1 MKIGKLVE
9 EEISMLKVGLVGAGG
24 IGGVH
29 AAALAGVRGAKL
41 VGIADA
47 REEAARQLGE
57 QAGVAHYSSL
67 EDLVKA
73 ENPDIIDICLPTDLH
88 KEYAVRAA
96 ELGKHVFC
104 EKPMARSS
112 EEARAMIEACR
123 KAGVKL
129 MIGHVLRFAP
139 EYRTAKQLVD
149 DGRLGR
155 VGTVRLIREGT
166 APGWSSWFGDKKRS
180 GGVLLDL
187 AIHDIDWLR
196 WTFGE
201 AERVYSKLAG
211 TEEGL
216 PGEHAFVSIRMKSGV
231 IAHVTGSWAQADGFR
246 TFLEMAGTGGIAAF
260 DSANTSSISTTL
272 RGEERPSHWT
282 ESPLEPN
289 GYFHELQHFIDCIAA
304 GTEPLV
310 TGEDAAKSL
319 ELALAAI
326 RSAESGQVVTL
337 S

>member
-1 MKIGKLVE
+1 
-9 EEISMLKVGLVGAGG
+9 MLKVGLVGAGG

-29 AAALAGVRGAKL
+29 AEALAAIRGARL
-41 VGIADA
+41 VGVADA
-47 REEAARQLGE
+47 REEAARKLGE
-57 QAGVAHYSSL
+57 QFGVSHFSSL
-67 EDLVKA
+67 EELVQA
-73 ENPDIIDICLPTDLH
+73 ANPDIIDICLPTDLH
-88 KEYAVRAA
+88 KEFVVRAA

-112 EEARAMIEACR
+112 EEAEQMVEACR

-129 MIGHVLRFAP
+129 MIGHVLRFSS
-139 EYRTAKQLVD
+139 EYRTAKKLVD

-155 VGTVRLIREGT
+155 VGTVRLIREGA
-166 APGWSSWFGDKKRS
+166 APGWSSWFGDKRRS

-201 AERVYSKLAG
+201 AERVYAKIALV
-211 TEEGL
+211 EQGL
-216 PGEHAFVSIRMKSGV
+216 PGEHAFASIRMKSGV

-246 TFLEMAGTGGIAAF
+246 TFLEMAGTGGVATF
-260 DSANTSSISTTL
+260 DSANIASIRTTL
-272 RGEERPSHWT
+272 RGEGHPQHSAQ
-282 ESPLEPN
+282 SPLASN
-289 GYFHELQHFIDCIAA
+289 AYANELQHFIDCVDA

-310 TGEDAAKSL
+310 NGEDAAKSL
-319 ELALAAI
+319 QLALAAI

-337 S
+337 V